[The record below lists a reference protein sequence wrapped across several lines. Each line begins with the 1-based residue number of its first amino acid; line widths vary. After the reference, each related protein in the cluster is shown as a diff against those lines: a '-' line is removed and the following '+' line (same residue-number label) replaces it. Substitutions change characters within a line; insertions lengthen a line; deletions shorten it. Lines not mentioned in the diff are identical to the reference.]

1 MSPRSHPLVAL
12 ARVRAKPARREAL
25 QDALTALVEPSR
37 AEDGCFDYTLFEL
50 LEEPG
55 TFYVRETWA
64 DQAALAFHMATP
76 HFQAFAARFAE
87 LLAEPIRLIPL
98 REVPATATSTATAT
112 ATSTATATADR
123 A

>member
-12 ARVRAKPARREAL
+12 ARVRAKPTRREAL

-37 AEDGCFDYTLFEL
+37 AETGCFDYTLFEL

-64 DQAALAFHMATP
+64 DQEALDFHMATP
-76 HFQAFAARFAE
+76 HFEAFAARFAD
-87 LLAEPIRLIPL
+87 LLAEPIKLIPL
-98 REVPATATSTATAT
+98 REVPVTT
-112 ATSTATATADR
+112 TADP

>member
-12 ARVRAKPARREAL
+12 ARVRAKPTRRQAL
-25 QDALTALVEPSR
+25 QEALTALVEPSR

-64 DQAALAFHMATP
+64 DRDALDFHMATP

-98 REVPATATSTATAT
+98 REVPVPV
-112 ATSTATATADR
+112 TATADP